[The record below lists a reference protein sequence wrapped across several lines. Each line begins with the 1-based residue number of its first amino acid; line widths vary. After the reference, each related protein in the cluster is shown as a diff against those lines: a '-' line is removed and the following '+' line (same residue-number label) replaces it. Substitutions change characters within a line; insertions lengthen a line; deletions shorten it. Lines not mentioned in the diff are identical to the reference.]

1 MRPLEKYLEIWYF
14 FLAEWWIA
22 SSIKIDHNPLN
33 RSILK
38 KLYCRSAVLNA
49 FSEQIISDVSLLTS
63 FANNIW
69 VADKRVVGVD
79 SAVEKQLYGEQQQG
93 KKVFTESK

>member
-22 SSIKIDHNPLN
+22 SSIKIDHNTLN

-38 KLYCRSAVLNA
+38 KIILSFCRFNA
-49 FSEQIISDVSLLTS
+49 FSGQIISAVTLLTT
-63 FANNIW
+63 FADHIW
-69 VADKRVVGVD
+69 VADERGVGVG
-79 SAVEKQLYGEQQQG
+79 SALG
-93 KKVFTESK
+93 KKTLR